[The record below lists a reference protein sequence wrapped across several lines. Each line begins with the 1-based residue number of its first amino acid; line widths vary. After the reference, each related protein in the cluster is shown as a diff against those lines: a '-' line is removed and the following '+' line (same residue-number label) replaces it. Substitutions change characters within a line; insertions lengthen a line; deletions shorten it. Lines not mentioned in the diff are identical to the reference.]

1 MLWIHPN
8 YIKRAS
14 NWYLQ
19 MINYLSASHFQ
30 TKNVSRTSLKD
41 CPNACQ
47 NTQTYKEVSLVDY
60 CDQHNLPPYPLCNTR
75 YHDLLPRKNNAPL
88 HQFRVDSWNS
98 QFLNKLKT
106 LWVWFRDFFHA
117 ILDWL
122 RNISSDDSMKIQL
135 VGHKFKYLC
144 IHCGWNYL
152 VIRRTMCN

>member
-1 MLWIHPN
+1 
-8 YIKRAS
+8 
-14 NWYLQ
+14 

-30 TKNVSRTSLKD
+30 TKNVSRTSLED

-47 NTQTYKEVSLVDY
+47 NTQTYKEVSLVDC
-60 CDQHNLPPYPLCNTR
+60 CDQHNFRLTR
-75 YHDLLPRKNNAPL
+75 SAIPATIICCHDLLPRKNNAPL

-106 LWVWFRDFFHA
+106 LWLWFRDFFHA

-122 RNISSDDSMKIQL
+122 GNISSDDSMKIQL